1 MTARQ
6 LAHSLPIHLLHNG
19 TKYTLTFGRI
29 DNGWLAGYSSVEK
42 CLAME
47 RGRDIAEAC
56 GRLYKTIKQ
65 AGHLRPRK

>member
-6 LAHSLPIHLLHNG
+6 LAHSLPIHLSHNG
-19 TKYTLTFGRI
+19 TKYTLTLGRV

-47 RGRDIAEAC
+47 SGRDIAEAC
-56 GRLYKTIKQ
+56 GRLYKQ
-65 AGHLRPRK
+65 LNRLANLNG